1 MSSVSLTSRLTS
13 PGILSRI
20 TLSKFTTSLALSLM
34 KFAVEWKRPKK
45 GYSSFQKAVFYTQ
58 EDVLWYVKLLEEQ
71 GIEDYDIIPVLN

>member
-1 MSSVSLTSRLTS
+1 
-13 PGILSRI
+13 
-20 TLSKFTTSLALSLM
+20 M